1 MKMDTNVFVLD
12 CGLSNFGEKN
22 ERTGKILCARLG
34 GNATRGEYGKLL
46 PVSRVACI
54 SAAMWV
60 FSKIATR
67 SLFVGWLV
75 EGLITK
81 FLNEKVIGSLLISV
95 RVLSDIR
102 TEMDHC
108 SSVSIETRSSV
119 FFFQCLWFLPT
130 AWHLFWLRSKWL
142 KFYEQKIALAFGNSC
157 N

>member
-22 ERTGKILCARLG
+22 ERTGKILRARLG
-34 GNATRGEYGKLL
+34 GNATRGEYGT
-46 PVSRVACI
+46 VSRVACI
-54 SAAMWV
+54 SAALWV

-67 SLFVGWLV
+67 SLFVRWLV

-81 FLNEKVIGSLLISV
+81 FLNEKPIDSMLISV

-102 TEMDHC
+102 TEMNHC

-119 FFFQCLWFLPT
+119 FFFFQCLWFLPP

-142 KFYEQKIALAFGNSC
+142 KFHEQKIALVFGNSC

>member
-34 GNATRGEYGKLL
+34 GNATRGEYGT
-46 PVSRVACI
+46 VSRVACI
-54 SAAMWV
+54 SAALWV

-130 AWHLFWLRSKWL
+130 AWHLLWLRFKWL
-142 KFYEQKIALAFGNSC
+142 KFHEQKIALVFGNSC